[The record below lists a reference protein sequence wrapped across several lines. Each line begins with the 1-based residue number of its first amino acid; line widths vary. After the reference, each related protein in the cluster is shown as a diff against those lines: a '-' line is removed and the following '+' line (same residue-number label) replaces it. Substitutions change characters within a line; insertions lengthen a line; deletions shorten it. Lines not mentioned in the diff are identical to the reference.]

1 MTYRLLA
8 RPEVESDILEA
19 VRWYESRQNGLGLE
33 FAQEVRQAIRS
44 LKINP
49 LLYRLRHKKYRVRWT
64 LLDRFPYRIVFV
76 VERKVITL
84 LAVTHAKR
92 HDRHWRQRTQSK

>member
-1 MTYRLLA
+1 MTYRLRA

-19 VRWYESRQNGLGLE
+19 AGWYERQQSGLGSD
-33 FAQEVRQAIRS
+33 FAREVRRAIRS
-44 LKINP
+44 LKVNP
-49 LLYRLRHKKYRVRWT
+49 LLYRIRHTEYRVRWM
-64 LLDRFPYRIVFV
+64 LLDRFPYRVVFV

-92 HDRHWRQRTQSK
+92 HDRHWRDRAQTK